1 MALEPMA
8 DPAAF
13 EPLTPDRRRR
23 QTRDHLLDAA
33 AQVLSERGYHG
44 ASLDEV
50 AAKAGFT
57 KGAVYSNFKN
67 KEDLFLALLDSM
79 REREMEA
86 LHQTIEASDIP
97 PASRL
102 EDFVAF
108 MRESPS
114 MPTGWSWIALYLEF
128 CLYAMRNPAA
138 RERLVE
144 LQEASIESIAE
155 VIETERS
162 KSRIHTHES
171 PRQLARIVEAFTRGL
186 SIMREL
192 DPEAVDD
199 AFLEVAISV
208 LARAL
213 NPQRQDDEV
222 GPPPTV

>member
-1 MALEPMA
+1 MAAMA

-23 QTRDHLLDAA
+23 QTRDHLLEAA

-67 KEDLFLALLDSM
+67 KEALFLALLDSM

-86 LHQTIEASDIP
+86 VHQTIEASDIP
-97 PASRL
+97 PELRL
-102 EDFVAF
+102 EDFVTLW
-108 MRESPS
+108 REPS
-114 MPTGWSWIALYLEF
+114 TPATFSWISLYLEF
-128 CLYAMRNPAA
+128 CLYAIRNPAA
-138 RERLVE
+138 REQLVE
-144 LQEASIESIAE
+144 LEEASIDSIAE
-155 VIETERS
+155 ILETERA
-162 KSRIHTHES
+162 KSGIHTDES
-171 PRQLARIVEAFTRGL
+171 PRQLARIVVAFMRGL

-192 DPEAVDD
+192 DPPAVDEE
-199 AFLEVAISV
+199 FLQVALAV

-213 NPQRQDDEV
+213 NP
-222 GPPPTV
+222 GT

>member
-1 MALEPMA
+1 MA

-13 EPLTPDRRRR
+13 VPLTPDRRRR

-97 PASRL
+97 PESRL

-108 MRESPS
+108 MREPS
-114 MPTGWSWIALYLEF
+114 MPATWSWIALYLEF

-155 VIETERS
+155 IIETERA
-162 KSRIHTHES
+162 RRGIHTDES

-192 DPEAVDD
+192 DPEAVDE
-199 AFLEVAISV
+199 AFLEVAIAV

-213 NPQRQDDEV
+213 TPASEA
-222 GPPPTV
+222 PTDQTDQSG

>member
-1 MALEPMA
+1 MAEPA
-8 DPAAF
+8 EL

-44 ASLDEV
+44 ATLDEV

-86 LHQTIEASDIP
+86 LQKTIDASEVP
-97 PASRL
+97 AASRL

-108 MRESPS
+108 MREPA
-114 MPTGWSWIALYLEF
+114 MPHDFSWIALYLEF
-128 CLYAMRNPAA
+128 CLYAMRNPSA
-138 RERLVE
+138 RQRLVE
-144 LQEASIESIAE
+144 LQDASIDSVAE
-155 VIETERS
+155 ILETERA
-162 KSRIHTHES
+162 RNGIHTDES

-192 DPEAVDD
+192 DPDAVDD
-199 AFLEVAISV
+199 EFLQVAIAF

-213 NPQRQDDEV
+213 NPSS
-222 GPPPTV
+222 P

>member
-1 MALEPMA
+1 M
-8 DPAAF
+8 AF

-23 QTRDHLLDAA
+23 QTREHLLDAA

-50 AAKAGFT
+50 AAVAGFT

-67 KEDLFLALLDSM
+67 KEDLFLALLDSL

-86 LHQTIEASDIP
+86 LHLTIESSDVP
-97 PASRL
+97 PESRL

-108 MRESPS
+108 LRDP
-114 MPTGWSWIALYLEF
+114 PVQIGWSWIALYMEF

-138 RERLVE
+138 RQRLVE
-144 LQEASIESIAE
+144 FQEATIDSVAE
-155 VIETERS
+155 IIETEQVRS
-162 KSRIHTHES
+162 GIQTAES

-186 SIMREL
+186 SIMRAL
-192 DPEAVDD
+192 DPDAIDE
-199 AFLEVAISV
+199 AFLETAISF

-213 NPQRQDDEV
+213 TPETVQDLDV
-222 GPPPTV
+222 GPPPTT